1 MNKRKIVAGVVIV
14 ALIAV
19 VYGTT
24 TMYTGEG
31 EVTAA
36 LIIENG
42 GTVTREATLPEG
54 STVFDLMTACGI
66 PFEEEGGF
74 ITSIN
79 GVHQDE
85 DAGKYWL
92 YYINGEFAQVG
103 AGEYIVQEGDEITW
117 KLESF

>member
-1 MNKRKIVAGVVIV
+1 MNKRKVIAGVVII

-31 EVTAA
+31 EVTAT

-54 STVFDLMTACGI
+54 STVFDLMTACRI
-66 PFEEEGGF
+66 SFEEKGGL

-79 GVHQDE
+79 GVSQDE

-92 YYINGEFAQVG
+92 YYINGEFAQTG